1 MNKNDYKWLI
11 PSCLASKSIEE
22 EKTDWNQTHQDYSKN
37 VFSLTQ
43 DPKLS
48 EMLVHP
54 SRQSPGF
61 DIPNSRAIKV
71 LIPGCGSEI
80 HLQKTLLEFC
90 PQIGQV
96 CCTDFSN
103 TAIER
108 AKKHWQQFDRD
119 GRLKSQQLIFEES
132 DSTRLTE
139 QKPDWTN
146 KFDYVLVVNSVVSGD
161 DVKNRQM
168 LGEFYKV
175 LKPGGKLY
183 GFFPTIFWDL
193 EVTYLS
199 RSKAHWLTDGT
210 INLSDSAYYDKKY
223 NDRQIF
229 YTPLRLNRIFKEA
242 GFKRLSFEVHFGD
255 SDILVANL
263 KNVDVESIDEP
274 DIYSWQFLVRF
285 EKEKVYQV

>member
-11 PSCLASKSIEE
+11 PSCLTSNSIEK
-22 EKTDWNQTHQDYSKN
+22 EKTDWDEAHKDYSKN
-37 VFSLTQ
+37 VFSLTK
-43 DPKLS
+43 DPKVS
-48 EMLVHP
+48 EILVHP
-54 SRQSPGF
+54 SSQDPGF
-61 DIPNSRAIKV
+61 NIPNSREIKV

-80 HLQKTLLEFC
+80 YLQKILLKFC

-96 CCTDFSN
+96 CCTDFSK
-103 TAIER
+103 TAIEM
-108 AKKHWQQFDRD
+108 AEKHWQQFDGD
-119 GRLKSQQLIFEES
+119 SKLKIQQLTFKES

-139 QKPDWTN
+139 QNLDWN
-146 KFDYVLVVNSVVSGD
+146 DKFDYVLVVNSVLSGD

-183 GFFPTIFWDL
+183 GFFPTIFWHL
-193 EVTYLS
+193 EVSYLS
-199 RSKAHWLTDGT
+199 RSKAYWLTDGT

-223 NDRQIF
+223 NDRQIL

-263 KNVDVESIDEP
+263 KECDDEDKIDEP
-274 DIYSWQFLVRF
+274 DIYCWHFLVRF
-285 EKEKVYQV
+285 EKEKV